1 MPLPRKITVLGVP
14 SSAGAFAI
22 GQEDAPAALRAAGL
36 VDRLRSAGAD
46 VDDGGDSPV
55 WRWRPDRVRPGAQNL
70 EGVVDQAATTRARV
84 ADAMRAGR
92 TSLVLGGD
100 CTVGI
105 GTVAGVLDVHD
116 SVGLVY
122 FDLHAD
128 MNTPV
133 SVIDGALDWTGVAH
147 MLALDGTEPALA
159 AVGASIPM
167 LRPDQVVL
175 FGHGSEQATPWER
188 EQIERL
194 GVARVPVEAVRQD
207 AAAAAERA
215 LDLVRPRFDRYVVH
229 LDVDVIDFTDAPL
242 SENTGRNIGL
252 SLEAAMG
259 ALRGLLARDGLV
271 ALTLAEL
278 NPAHAL
284 ADEGLLERFAALVA
298 QALEPSTGRYSSG
311 PSTSS

>member
-1 MPLPRKITVLGVP
+1 MIGVP
-14 SSAGAFAI
+14 SSAGSFAN
-22 GQEDAPAALRAAGL
+22 GQEEAPRALRTAGL
-36 VDRLRSAGAD
+36 LDRLRDAGANVED
-46 VDDGGDSPV
+46 TGDSPV
-55 WRWRPDRVRPGAQNL
+55 WRWRPDRERPRAQNL
-70 EGVVDQAATTRARV
+70 DAVVDQARATRARV
-84 ADAMRAGR
+84 AGATRAGR
-92 TSLVLGGD
+92 TSLVVGGD
-100 CTVGI
+100 CTVGV

-116 SVGLVY
+116 SIGLIY

-147 MLALDGTEPALA
+147 MLALDGTDNGLA
-159 AVGASIPM
+159 GVGAIVPL

-207 AAAAAERA
+207 PGAAAQRA
-215 LDLVRPRFDRYVVH
+215 LELVRPRFDHYVVH

-252 SLEAAMG
+252 SFRSAMD
-259 ALRGLLARDGLV
+259 ALRGLLADDRLV
-271 ALTLAEL
+271 ALTVAEL
-278 NPAHAL
+278 NPAHAM
-284 ADEGLLERFAALVA
+284 ADEGLLERFAASVA
-298 QALEPSTGRYSSG
+298 QALEPPAKSYSSG
-311 PSTSS
+311 ACTSS